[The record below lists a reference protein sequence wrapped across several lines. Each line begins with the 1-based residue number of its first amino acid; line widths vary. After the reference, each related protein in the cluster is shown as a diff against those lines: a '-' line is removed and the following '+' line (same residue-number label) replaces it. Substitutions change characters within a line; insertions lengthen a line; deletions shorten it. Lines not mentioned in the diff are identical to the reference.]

1 MERNIRREKDLD
13 EQFWKRADAYIHV
26 ANGQSDSAKPGEVA
40 ASFTYACARFNAFT
54 VTAEAPNAQT
64 LKEARTRVLEHFTA
78 EFRKMLED
86 NLDDHIAHFDQY
98 FPRKGGT

>member
-1 MERNIRREKDLD
+1 MD

-26 ANGQSDSAKPGEVA
+26 ANEQSEQAKLGEVG

-54 VTAEAPNAQT
+54 VTAEAPNVET
-64 LKEARTRVLEHFTA
+64 LKEARARVLEHFTA

-98 FPRKGGT
+98 FPRKSGK

>member
-1 MERNIRREKDLD
+1 MPGTFSREKDLD
-13 EQFWKRADAYIHV
+13 EQFWKRADAYIRV
-26 ANGQSDSAKPGEVA
+26 ANEQSDSAKVGEVA

-54 VTAEAPNAQT
+54 VTAEAPSVQT

-98 FPRKGGT
+98 FTRKGAK